1 MEPGPAVRHRNRPR
15 RHWSEGLL
23 RPRDCSLRWGRRAGS
38 GRHVHFFVVAAAT
51 ISLALPASTA
61 AAIPVATS
69 RLVPSATK
77 DLCPS
82 ASSIS
87 KIVGY
92 KVPAPEASPFT
103 STFDQKRNV
112 SANGSSCSY
121 GPGTSDS
128 SVELAYETLS
138 KKLSLS
144 VIEHDLQSS
153 ELANLP
159 ANAKY
164 SISRYDGLKDPAFLE
179 EDTGSAAVFLEG
191 IVAVQGQK
199 IAGAVAEQ
207 PLPISQL
214 AELTKLAMANYF

>member
-1 MEPGPAVRHRNRPR
+1 MEPGSAVRHRNRPR
-15 RHWSEGLL
+15 RHWSCCLV
-23 RPRDCSLRWGRRAGS
+23 RPRDCSLHWGRRARS
-38 GRHVHFFVVAAAT
+38 GRHFRVFVVAAAT
-51 ISLALPASTA
+51 ISLVLPASTA

-82 ASSIS
+82 VSSIS

-92 KVPAPEASPFT
+92 KVPAPVASPFT
-103 STFDQKRNV
+103 RTFDQKRNV
-112 SANGSSCSY
+112 SAHGTTCQY
-121 GPGTSDS
+121 GPQTSES
-128 SVELAYETLS
+128 SIVLAYETLS

-144 VIEHDLQSS
+144 VVEQDLQSS

-159 ANAKY
+159 AKAKY
-164 SISRYDGLKDPAFLE
+164 SISRYYGLKGPAFLE